1 MIKFVKKSMES
12 SGNTQR
18 WALTN
23 RKHYQERRLKVYNLK
38 TLKSGLKF
46 VGLDES
52 LPKNLGKE
60 D

>member
-38 TLKSGLKF
+38 TLKGGLKF